1 MKVLII
7 ASLLLIQG
15 CGSIVL
21 CGERTYEFEVPSTV
35 PFLNGAFK
43 IKRSSDHVDC
53 ERDPEERGVMDD

>member
-7 ASLLLIQG
+7 ASLLLLQG

-21 CGERTYEFEVPSTV
+21 CGERTYEFEVPRTV

-53 ERDPEERGVMDD
+53 ERDPDERGMMDD

>member
-7 ASLLLIQG
+7 ASLLLLQG

-21 CGERTYEFEVPSTV
+21 CAESTNEFQVPSTV

-53 ERDPEERGVMDD
+53 ERDPDERGTMDD